1 MLRKLNSHLSDLS
14 NIFSSHCPSF
24 LIPNLPFSLCLTT
37 SHTWPRHSSWN
48 HFEIFHFW
56 NLKCW
61 HPIHGPKNLLPFLL
75 PPYVTPTVPSLTWYR
90 LVPPWPFHPL
100 PTNQHLPGKS
110 DLLVPRASEMV
121 PLPSR
126 TPTLAQINYPSLE
139 SQEPVCW
146 VLLEKSTES
155 REWCHLGPVVSL
167 FLGTS
172 HCWTVIHRNLN
183 NAMRHKT

>member
-1 MLRKLNSHLSDLS
+1 MLRKLNSHLGDLS

-37 SHTWPRHSSWN
+37 SHTWPCHSSWN
-48 HFEIFHFW
+48 NFEIFHFW
-56 NLKCW
+56 NLKFW

-75 PPYVTPTVPSLTWYR
+75 PPHVTPTVPSLTWYR
-90 LVPPWPFHPL
+90 LVPPWPVHPL

-126 TPTLAQINYPSLE
+126 TPTLPSSNQLSISRVPRTSLLSTAREKYRITWMVPPWACCLSLPRDLTLLDSHSPE
-139 SQEPVCW
+139 S
-146 VLLEKSTES
+146 
-155 REWCHLGPVVSL
+155 
-167 FLGTS
+167 
-172 HCWTVIHRNLN
+172 
-183 NAMRHKT
+183 

>member
-1 MLRKLNSHLSDLS
+1 MLRKLNSHLGDLS

-37 SHTWPRHSSWN
+37 SHTWPCHSSWN
-48 HFEIFHFW
+48 NFEIFHFW

-75 PPYVTPTVPSLTWYR
+75 
-90 LVPPWPFHPL
+90 
-100 PTNQHLPGKS
+100 LPGKS

-126 TPTLAQINYPSLE
+126 TPTRAQINYPSLE

-172 HCWTVIHRNLN
+172 HCWTVIHRNLT
-183 NAMRHKT
+183 NAMCHKT